1 MFQCNRHLLA
11 DDTNYVTTYSN
22 KKNYNDHINQM
33 CRFKLKY
40 ISCLNLRIL
49 LNHVAALAFN
59 SFPLVYCLLSIY
71 HFHIIHSVHC
81 ELNYKFY

>member
-1 MFQCNRHLLA
+1 
-11 DDTNYVTTYSN
+11 
-22 KKNYNDHINQM
+22 M